1 MKRQPWLARNAGLF
15 VALGLPFIFDMLL
28 GKRPED
34 MAIPSKVFLA
44 IVEEWFLVA
53 VLLIIVV
60 FWERRPIDSIGIRKM
75 TGRDILWGVI
85 GFLIGAL
92 SFILT
97 MPLVQGLGLET
108 TSAGIGQLAR
118 VPIFLRIAVV
128 FTAGITEEILFR
140 GYPIERL
147 TSMTGSPVLGA
158 AISYVVFV
166 VLHLPFWG
174 PGGAIQI
181 GVWSLIVTW
190 LYVRRRNLPACML
203 MHILNDAYAF
213 LLLPIFIPQ
222 YLR

>member
-1 MKRQPWLARNAGLF
+1 
-15 VALGLPFIFDMLL
+15 
-28 GKRPED
+28 
-34 MAIPSKVFLA
+34 
-44 IVEEWFLVA
+44 
-53 VLLIIVV
+53 
-60 FWERRPIDSIGIRKM
+60 M
-75 TGRDILWGVI
+75 TGRDILWALF
-85 GFLIGAL
+85 GFLFGAL
-92 SFILT
+92 SFMLT
-97 MPLVQGLGLET
+97 MPLVQSLGLET

-190 LYVRRRNLPACML
+190 LYVRRGNLPACML